1 MIRCIDTE
9 TTGTDHSKDR
19 VIQIGSCDLTK
30 DGVKNIQQ
38 TFVALP
44 EGVTIPPTASAVH
57 HIVAADLVG
66 APTFEAAID
75 QFKGADYYL
84 AFNADFDSGFLAS
97 ALGTKPEQWLCAFK
111 IALRV
116 WGSDAPGFSN
126 QCLRYWLGEVE
137 PFGFKRDEL
146 PTHAAAS
153 DTIVTSAV
161 FHRLAKWQGV
171 TFPLMVQ
178 WSQEP
183 ALFTVCNFGN
193 KHKGKRYD
201 EIAKSDPGYL
211 EWMIGAKDMDEGRK
225 FSARYWLDKRE
236 GRAA

>member
-1 MIRCIDTE
+1 MITCIDTE
-9 TTGTDHSKDR
+9 TTGVDHATDR
-19 VIQIGSCDLTK
+19 VIQIGACDLTK
-30 DGVKNIQQ
+30 AGVINIRQ
-38 TFVALP
+38 TFVSLP
-44 EGVTIPPTASAVH
+44 DGMTIPPEASAVH
-57 HIVAADLVG
+57 HIIDADLVG
-66 APTFEAAID
+66 APSLEQAIEP
-75 QFKGADYYL
+75 FKGADYL
-84 AFNADFDSGFLAS
+84 VAHNARFDAGFLAEP
-97 ALGTKPEQWLCAFK
+97 LGVPPERWICTFK
-111 IALRV
+111 CALRA
-116 WGSDAPGFSN
+116 WPDAPGHSN

-137 PFGFKRDEL
+137 PFGFKREEL
-146 PTHAAAS
+146 PSHAAAS
-153 DTIVTSAV
+153 DTIVTAAI
-161 FHRLAKWQGV
+161 FHRLAKAEGV